1 MTIDNA
7 IEYCEE
13 VAKNKVEEYR
23 LCPYPGEE
31 CTGDPDC
38 RCLKKGKGKGCLK
51 RAKEYRHLAA
61 WLEELKK
68 WRENG
73 QVYGESESPA
83 SDCRRRQA
91 AIDAPATL
99 YGYKIEHLATIAC
112 ILQKEKLPPDR
123 VAEALTDVG
132 RIASIVRAEFEEELR
147 KAVERC
153 MI

>member
-1 MTIDNA
+1 MTIDDA
-7 IEYCEE
+7 IQYCEE
-13 VAKNKVEEYR
+13 AAKNKVEEYR

-31 CTGDPDC
+31 CIGDPDC
-38 RCLKKGKGKGCLK
+38 RCLKTGKGKGCLK
-51 RAKEYRHLAA
+51 RAKEYRQLAA

-73 QVYGESESPA
+73 QVSGEAPA
-83 SDCRRRQA
+83 SDSISRQA
-91 AIDAPATL
+91 AIDAAATL

-112 ILQKEKLPPDR
+112 ILQKEKLPPER

-132 RIASIVRAEFEEELR
+132 RIASIVRAELEEELR